1 LKIICRIL
9 FPYLALGLV
18 CLVTV
23 PEASATTVRFDFN
36 AGRLLTPPSS
46 YVANKAS
53 GNQKIVAQD
62 INNRTTATT
71 AATYT
76 TSTSFNQY
84 ERWANGLSAGE
95 GISSFNI
102 FLRSDISPTASW
114 GQNLRLSNWNDR
126 TVFQASAGTGWDY
139 KIVPM
144 NQTTLGITPGPADF
158 GYTIQWWTTDNA
170 RRINGK
176 TDMTGFSFTA
186 PLELFYADTGEVANV
201 IDGQQYTVWFG
212 TQNRPTDTLFQAPDN
227 FIEPI
232 KFDYVWGN
240 SAMDTFAA
248 QANTVWNGSM
258 NLTAAV
264 IPEPSTGSLLLAGA
278 ALAWLR
284 RRRSA

>member
-1 LKIICRIL
+1 MVWLL
-9 FPYLALGLV
+9 SVSG
-18 CLVTV
+18 
-23 PEASATTVRFDFN
+23 ASATTVRFDFN
-36 AGRLLTPPSS
+36 AGRLLTPPSA

-53 GNQKIVAQD
+53 GNQKIMAQD

-102 FLRSDISPTASW
+102 FLRSDISPTSSW
-114 GQNLRLSNWNDR
+114 GQNLRLKNWNDP
-126 TVFQASAGTGWDY
+126 TVFQATAGTGWNY

-158 GYTIQWWTTDNA
+158 GYSIQWWTTDNA
-170 RRINGK
+170 MRINGK

-186 PLELFYADTGEVANV
+186 PLELFYGDTGEVANV
-201 IDGQQYTVWFG
+201 VDGQQYAVWFG

-258 NLTAAV
+258 NLTAVV
-264 IPEPSTGSLLLAGA
+264 IPEPSTGSLLLVGA
-278 ALAWLR
+278 TFAWLR

>member
-1 LKIICRIL
+1 MVW
-9 FPYLALGLV
+9 LA
-18 CLVTV
+18 
-23 PEASATTVRFDFN
+23 ASSVGFATTVRFDFN
-36 AGRLLTPPSS
+36 AGRLLSAPTS

-53 GNQKIVAQD
+53 GNQKIVVQD

-76 TSTSFNQY
+76 TSSSFNQY

-114 GQNLRLSNWNDR
+114 GQNLRLNNWNDR
-126 TVFQASAGTGWDY
+126 SVFQATAGAGWNY
-139 KIVPM
+139 KIVSL
-144 NQTTLGITPGPADF
+144 NDSTLGLTPGPANF
-158 GYTIQWWTTDNA
+158 GYTIQWWTTNNA
-170 RRINGK
+170 ARINGQS
-176 TDMTGFSFTA
+176 DMTGFSFTA
-186 PLELFYADTGEVANV
+186 PVESFYADTGEVANV

-240 SAMDTFAA
+240 SVANTFAA
-248 QANTVWNGSM
+248 QADTVWNGSM
-258 NLTAAV
+258 NLTAVV
-264 IPEPSTGSLLLAGA
+264 IPEPSTGSLLLVGAG
-278 ALAWLR
+278 LAWLR